1 MRFAQLSEF
10 LIVHLICDVSI
21 DVDPDPGTRN
31 RLLIMPDLDSSLSTT
46 YISPNGFLRFCIMR

>member
-46 YISPNGFLRFCIMR
+46 YICFLRFCIMR